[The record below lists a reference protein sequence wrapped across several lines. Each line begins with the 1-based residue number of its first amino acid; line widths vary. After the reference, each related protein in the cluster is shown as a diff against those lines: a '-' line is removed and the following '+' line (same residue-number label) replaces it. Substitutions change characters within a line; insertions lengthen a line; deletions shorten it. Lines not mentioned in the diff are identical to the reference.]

1 MKIYLVRH
9 GEVPHNAFKVYSN
22 ENEDLNDRGIMQAK
36 KLKNIIENLDYDIVI
51 SSPLIRTRHTAQIIN
66 AKNKTI
72 LIDNRL
78 EERNPGDL
86 NGKPISFTNREEY
99 WNYYTK
105 IQYGTSENIQK
116 FFGRV
121 YDFLD
126 ELKTKDYERVLIVAH
141 SGVSKAFSGYFEGI
155 KDGKFLNRG
164 LKNCEIKEYEL

>member
-1 MKIYLVRH
+1 
-9 GEVPHNAFKVYSN
+9 
-22 ENEDLNDRGIMQAK
+22 MQAK
-36 KLKNIIENLDYDIVI
+36 RLKNTIENLDYDIVI

-99 WNYYTK
+99 WNHYTK
-105 IQYGTSENIQK
+105 IQ

-126 ELKTKDYERVLIVAH
+126 ELKTKNYEQVLIVAH